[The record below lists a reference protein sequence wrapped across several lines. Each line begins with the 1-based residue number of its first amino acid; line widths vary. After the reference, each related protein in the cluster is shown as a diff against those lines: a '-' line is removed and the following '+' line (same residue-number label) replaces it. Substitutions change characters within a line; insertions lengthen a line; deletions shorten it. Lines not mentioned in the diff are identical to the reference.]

1 MPLEP
6 VPDAGGGGHARQ
18 RPEEASEQ
26 HALPARPEG
35 EHRQGERDGDREPP
49 EGGHDHHEVGQDG
62 LEMTTHSVAFLPL
75 GGDGGTRRWFPIH
88 TPTQIFE
95 GRVFFPH

>member
-1 MPLEP
+1 LSFRRDDDEDGLPPVLLIPLRLLGRDL
-6 VPDAGGGGHARQ
+6 VAGGGGV
-18 RPEEASEQ
+18 
-26 HALPARPEG
+26 
-35 EHRQGERDGDREPP
+35 
-49 EGGHDHHEVGQDG
+49 EVRGQDG
-62 LEMTTHSVAFLPL
+62 VDGDDVVGEVHDVLLLPL